1 MAGKHNFTVEDLEDD
16 ERRAK
21 SVSLITMVCSIVPAL
36 LYIIYFMIYLNPKSE
51 DTLGYIFGVDQFYWI
66 MEMVSNSNFKK
77 KTGPGLT
84 NWNEFKN

>member
-1 MAGKHNFTVEDLEDD
+1 MAGKYNFTVEDLEDD

-36 LYIIYFMIYLNPKSE
+36 LYIINVILYLDPKGE
-51 DTLGYIFGVDQFYWI
+51 DTLGYIFGVDLFHWI
-66 MEMVSNSNFKK
+66 WEMVSNSNFKK